1 MTDLVVSYFL
11 HNFFLHNQQDPNIN
25 CIFSAKPSNIVNI
38 KQSSGTQPKRISSC
52 FKMHK
57 QPDALEH
64 QKSASASASANT
76 SSGPVPSLQ
85 NYLKMHTLLT
95 CTTHSPFTCTLMP
108 FNSAPSAFISP
119 HNAAPRI
126 LAYCARGSA
135 LCHTKKKIPY
145 YPHILPGLR
154 TGWPAHT
161 APESAGTSN
170 SMYTG
175 CLFAGAFM
183 VQHRFVHVVPL
194 TRRGFVAVP
203 KFCIRFA

>member
-38 KQSSGTQPKRISSC
+38 KQPSGTQPKRISSC

-119 HNAAPRI
+119 HNDARRI

-135 LCHTKKKIPY
+135 LCHTKKNFRII
-145 YPHILPGLR
+145 HTCCPGCAQVGR
-154 TGWPAHT
+154 
-161 APESAGTSN
+161 
-170 SMYTG
+170 
-175 CLFAGAFM
+175 
-183 VQHRFVHVVPL
+183 R
-194 TRRGFVAVP
+194 TRRRRAP
-203 KFCIRFA
+203 ARRTACIRAVCSLVHSWCNIDLYTSSR